1 MVESAYDKKSRNRQI
16 NFEKKINM
24 LISTLKGVCLFDAN
38 ANDGNN
44 HLKYIITSSLHGN
57 YHLFLKNNRKKV
69 VKTMLFKISIH
80 KVVNFHP

>member
-1 MVESAYDKKSRNRQI
+1 
-16 NFEKKINM
+16 M
-24 LISTLKGVCLFDAN
+24 LIYTIKGVCLFDAN

-57 YHLFLKNNRKKV
+57 YHLFLKNNRQKV

-80 KVVNFHP
+80 KVVNFHPKKYPKFTVYGSGIKFTQF